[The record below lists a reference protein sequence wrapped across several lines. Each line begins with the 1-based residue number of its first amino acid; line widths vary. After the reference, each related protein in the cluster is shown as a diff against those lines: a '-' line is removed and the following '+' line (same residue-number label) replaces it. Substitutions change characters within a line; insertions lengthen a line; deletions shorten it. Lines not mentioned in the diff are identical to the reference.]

1 MEQPTHT
8 PPPQP
13 PIENTRAINAPNVI
27 IGLAAL
33 FIGIHAG
40 TGLLSSERYLDIL
53 IRFSFIPAR
62 YQFAGDLPGSPLS
75 EWISPITHAF
85 LHGNWVHVLTNS
97 VWMLAFGS
105 ALAWR
110 FKTVRFLGFSALCAA
125 AGAAMHYMFNADSL
139 IPTIGASAA
148 ISGQMAAVGR
158 FAFSTG
164 GPLSRVARQQG
175 EQAFLHPAEPLSQLI
190 NNSSA
195 LIFIGAWFVMNLAFG
210 LSDGGL
216 AGEGSRIAWEA
227 HMGGFLAGLAL
238 FAVFDPVPNRR

>member
-1 MEQPTHT
+1 MEDPSHTT
-8 PPPQP
+8 PPPV
-13 PIENTRAINAPNVI
+13 ENTRAINAPNVI

-40 TGLLSSERYLDIL
+40 IGLLSSENYLDIL
-53 IRFSFIPAR
+53 IRYSFIPAR
-62 YQFAGDLPGSPLS
+62 YQFPGEFPGSPVS
-75 EWISPITHAF
+75 EWISPISHAF

-110 FKTVRFLGFSALCAA
+110 FQTVRFLAFSALCAA
-125 AGAAMHYMFNADSL
+125 AGAAMHYIFNSDSL
-139 IPTIGASAA
+139 VPTIGASAA

-158 FAFSTG
+158 FAFSAG
-164 GPLSRVARQQG
+164 GPLSRAARQQG

-190 NNSSA
+190 HNSSA

-210 LSDGGL
+210 LSDGGI

-238 FAVFDPVPNRR
+238 FPLFDPVPNRK